1 MHRSTPRFLAGVIA
15 VTALLLVS
23 SCASVRKTAA
33 AGEERKIVL
42 TESEYETVYVTG
54 SMLPVLVPKSATA
67 RPLPSMSPV
76 STMSAEAYQKAMQP
90 GRSTVNRR

>member
-1 MHRSTPRFLAGVIA
+1 MHRSTPHFIAGVIS

-33 AGEERKIVL
+33 AGEDRKIVL

-76 STMSAEAYQKAMQP
+76 STMSPEAFQKAMQP
-90 GRSTVNRR
+90 GRTPVRR